1 MYYFCCFGR
10 PRKKEI
16 MKNTKVTYQEKHNG
30 LVLKSKLIS
39 HVTIKLRLTLPRALM
54 PSYWKSN
61 KLSKSDVIS
70 ILDTLPSRE
79 VWLLGLA
86 IGAASLAPSCF
97 RTAYSSISDI
107 LITSKAT
114 VIRKIVHKL
123 AHMFQLFQE
132 SMLDD
137 TAVSMHHVPA
147 LPKHYI
153 SQSQFLNL
161 SQDILPALNIFSTI
175 EINRLFEYQN
185 YTWIA
190 IAFEGH
196 FIFALRT
203 VSLETYN
210 QSKRE
215 KPIGYATQMPTI
227 QVEQQQ
233 YKILCDDGIL
243 FAVG

>member
-1 MYYFCCFGR
+1 MYFFFSFDN

-16 MKNTKVTYQEKHNG
+16 MKNTKVVYQEKHNG

-54 PSYWKSN
+54 PSYWKIN
-61 KLSKSDVIS
+61 KLSKKDVIS

-97 RTAYSSISDI
+97 RTAYSSLNDI

-123 AHMFQLFQE
+123 ASMFQIYQE

-153 SQSQFLNL
+153 SQADFLSL
-161 SQDILPALNIFSTI
+161 SQDILPALNIFDII
-175 EINRLFEYQN
+175 EINQLFHYQS

-203 VSLETYN
+203 VSLDTYKK
-210 QSKRE
+210 SKRE
-215 KPIGYATQMPTI
+215 KPVGYATKMPVI
-227 QVEQQQ
+227 QVQQQQ

>member
-1 MYYFCCFGR
+1 M
-10 PRKKEI
+10 
-16 MKNTKVTYQEKHNG
+16 
-30 LVLKSKLIS
+30 
-39 HVTIKLRLTLPRALM
+39 
-54 PSYWKSN
+54 
-61 KLSKSDVIS
+61 
-70 ILDTLPSRE
+70 DTLPSRE

-97 RTAYSSISDI
+97 RTAYSSINDI

-123 AHMFQLFQE
+123 AHIFQAYQE
-132 SMLDD
+132 PMLDD

-147 LPKHYI
+147 LPKHFI
-153 SQSQFLNL
+153 SQADFLNL
-161 SQDILPALNIFSTI
+161 SLDILPALNLFDII
-175 EINRLFEYQN
+175 EINRLFHYQN

-203 VSLETYN
+203 ISLDIY
-210 QSKRE
+210 QKSKRE
-215 KPIGYATQMPTI
+215 KSVGYATKMPTI
-227 QVEQQQ
+227 QVQQHQ